1 VKPRIALD
9 VHAHLAPAIPAGARD
24 VEVAARQLFDPE
36 ALRAWMQKHGVAQA
50 WVSVPPPLYRPQ
62 LDEGASREWFL
73 YVNESLASFSGGG
86 LRPLFHLP
94 LEHPALALELAS
106 RFGDGAGF
114 SVPAGGENVACFS
127 DARLNPL
134 WEHLDARQSFVFV
147 HPGSC
152 CDGRLAP
159 FYLENLLGN
168 PHETTLAIAHL
179 VFSGLRARCP
189 RIRFCFAHGGGA
201 AAMLAG
207 RWQRG
212 FDTARPGVERTL
224 PPPRE
229 VLRTLYVD
237 SIVHD
242 PAALAQAAAVF
253 GAGRILFGSDWPFPM
268 GLPDP
273 HEQLAGVDA
282 GLRDLIF
289 AAGRILE

>member
-1 VKPRIALD
+1 
-9 VHAHLAPAIPAGARD
+9 
-24 VEVAARQLFDPE
+24 
-36 ALRAWMQKHGVAQA
+36 M
-50 WVSVPPPLYRPQ
+50 
-62 LDEGASREWFL
+62 
-73 YVNESLASFSGGG
+73 
-86 LRPLFHLP
+86 
-94 LEHPALALELAS
+94 
-106 RFGDGAGF
+106 
-114 SVPAGGENVACFS
+114 PAGGANVACFS
-127 DARLNPL
+127 DARLDPL

-159 FYLENLLGN
+159 YYLENLLGN
-168 PHETTLAIAHL
+168 PYETTVAIAHL
-179 VFSGLRARCP
+179 VFGGLRARCP

-229 VLRTLYVD
+229 LLRTLYVD

-253 GAGRILFGSDWPFPM
+253 GPGRILFGSDWPFPM

-282 GLRDLIF
+282 GLRDSIF
-289 AAGRILE
+289 AAGRIFE